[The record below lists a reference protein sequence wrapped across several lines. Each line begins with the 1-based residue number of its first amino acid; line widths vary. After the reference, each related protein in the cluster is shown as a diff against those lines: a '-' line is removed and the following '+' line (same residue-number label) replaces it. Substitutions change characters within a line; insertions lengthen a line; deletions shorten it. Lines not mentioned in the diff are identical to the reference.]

1 MPKYEIRTEHQ
12 GSSYSSGTVFK
23 KIKVIA
29 DTVGLNGEWTT
40 FYRTLGDEQE
50 EFILKVRTSKILYIQ
65 RLD

>member
-12 GSSYSSGTVFK
+12 GSGYSSGLAFK

-29 DTVGLNGEWTT
+29 DNVGINGEWTT
-40 FYRTLGDEQE
+40 FYRALGDDRE
-50 EFILKVRTSKILYIQ
+50 EFILKVRTSKILSIQ